1 MSQYLD
7 FIDFGTGELVR
18 SFSAGETHN
27 CVILVSGNV
36 KCFGKKNDLKKMM
49 LLFTSIGIIVNNL

>member
-27 CVILVSGNV
+27 CVILFSGNV
-36 KCFGKKNDLKKMM
+36 KCFGKKINLKKNDVVY
-49 LLFTSIGIIVNNL
+49 IDRYYCE